1 MTETTAPA
9 TEDRILVIN
18 SGSSSL
24 KFQLLDPADGTIEAA
39 GLVERVGQDQGNAKI
54 KAGAKSSTF
63 EGPVPDHVEAMGIV
77 ESLFA
82 DVGMSLADDRIRA
95 VGHRVVQGG
104 ARYSQPVLIDEQV
117 RWDIHDLGK
126 LAPLHN
132 YAAVEGIDGA
142 REQLPDV
149 PHVAVFDT
157 AFFTA
162 LPDYAANYALNK
174 EFAQRHRV
182 RRYGA
187 HGTSH
192 QYVSETVCDYLAAQ
206 GRDVSDLRQIVLH
219 LGNGASASAVRAG
232 VPVDTSMGLTP
243 LEGLVM
249 GTRTGDIDPSIYI
262 HLHRQAGLSAEEIDT
277 ILNKRSGMQ
286 GMCGMSDFRDIT
298 AAVDAG
304 DKTATLAMDV
314 YIHRLRKYLGSYA
327 FALGGLDA
335 ITFTAGIGE
344 NATMVRKLLLQGLG
358 GFGIELDEAANE
370 IRADGIQ
377 VISTPQSAVTALVVP
392 TNEELAIAQQAAE
405 VARSA

>member
-1 MTETTAPA
+1 MSDPA
-9 TEDRILVIN
+9 VTSTEDRILVIN

-24 KFQLLDPADGTIEAA
+24 KFQLLDPHS
-39 GLVERVGQDQGNAKI
+39 GLVEATGIVERIGQDRSNARI
-54 KAGAKSSTF
+54 TAGEERSAF
-63 EGPVPDHVEAMGIV
+63 EGPVPDHVEAMRIV
-77 ESLFA
+77 ESLFE
-82 DVGMSLADDRIRA
+82 DIGLTLADDRIRA

-104 ARYSQPVLIDEQV
+104 ARYSAPVRIDEQV

-162 LPDYAANYALNK
+162 LPEYSANYALNK
-174 EFAQRHRV
+174 EFAEQYRV

-192 QYVSETVCDYLAAQ
+192 QYVSEAVSAHLAEQ

-219 LGNGASASAVRAG
+219 LGNGASASAVRG
-232 VPVDTSMGLTP
+232 NRPVDISMGLTP

-262 HLHRQAGLSAEEIDT
+262 HLHRQADLSAEEIDK

-304 DKTATLAMDV
+304 DQNATLAMDIYV
-314 YIHRLRKYLGSYA
+314 HRLRKYLGSYA

-344 NATMVRKLLLQGLG
+344 NVAMVRKLLLQDLG
-358 GFGIELDEAANE
+358 EFGIELDEAANDT
-370 IRADGIQ
+370 RAEGVQ
-377 VISTPQSAVTALVVP
+377 VISTPESAVTVMVVP

-405 VARSA
+405 VAARA

>member
-1 MTETTAPA
+1 MTETAA
-9 TEDRILVIN
+9 SASEDRILVIN

-24 KFQLLDPADGTIEAA
+24 KFQLIDPGDGAVEAA
-39 GLVERVGQDQGNAKI
+39 GIVERVGQDEGSATITSGEKR
-54 KAGAKSSTF
+54 SSF
-63 EGPVPDHVEAMGIV
+63 EGRVTDHVEATRIM

-82 DVGMSLADDRIRA
+82 DIGMTLADDRIRA

-104 ARYSQPVLIDEQV
+104 ARYSQPMLIDAQV

-132 YAAVEGIDGA
+132 YAAVDGIDGA

-162 LPDYAANYALNK
+162 LPDYSAHYALNK
-174 EFAQRHRV
+174 GFAQRHRV

-192 QYVSETVCDYLAAQ
+192 RYVSETVSDHLAAQ
-206 GRDVSDLRQIVLH
+206 GRNVADLRQIVLH

-262 HLHRQAGLSAEEIDT
+262 HLHRQAGLSAEEIDD

-304 DKTATLAMDV
+304 DEAASLAMDI

-335 ITFTAGIGE
+335 VAFTAGIGE
-344 NATMVRKLLLQGLG
+344 NVPMVRRLLLQDLG
-358 GFGIELDEAANE
+358 EFGIELDEAANE
-370 IRADGIQ
+370 TRADGIH
-377 VISTPQSAVTALVVP
+377 VVSTPQSAVTVLVVP

-405 VARSA
+405 VARGT

>member
-1 MTETTAPA
+1 MTDNAAPA
-9 TEDRILVIN
+9 SEDRVLVIN

-24 KFQLLDPADGTIEAA
+24 KFQLLDPQDGTVEAA
-39 GLVERVGQDQGNAKI
+39 GLIERVGQGKGNARI
-54 KAGAKSSTF
+54 VAGEKRSTF
-63 EGPVPDHVEAMGIV
+63 EGPVPDHVAAMRIV
-77 ESLFA
+77 ERLFD

-104 ARYSQPVLIDEQV
+104 ARYSQPVLIDSQV

-142 REQLPDV
+142 RQQLPEV

-162 LPDYAANYALNK
+162 LPAYSANYALNR
-174 EFAQRHRV
+174 EFAERHRV

-192 QYVSETVCDYLAAQ
+192 QFVSESVAEHLAAQ

-262 HLHRQAGLSAEEIDT
+262 HLHRQAGLSAEEVDAV
-277 ILNKRSGMQ
+277 LNKRSGMQ

-304 DKTATLAMDV
+304 DEAATLAMEV
-314 YIHRLRKYLGSYA
+314 YVHRLRKYVGSYA
-327 FALGGLDA
+327 FALGGLDTIA
-335 ITFTAGIGE
+335 FTAGIGE
-344 NATMVRKLLLQGLG
+344 NAGKVRRLALQDLTE
-358 GFGIELDEAANE
+358 FGIELDEAANE
-370 IRADGIQ
+370 TRAEGIH
-377 VISTPQSAVTALVVP
+377 VISTPESAVTVLVVP
-392 TNEELAIAQQAAE
+392 TNEELAIAQQAAR
-405 VARSA
+405 VARCA